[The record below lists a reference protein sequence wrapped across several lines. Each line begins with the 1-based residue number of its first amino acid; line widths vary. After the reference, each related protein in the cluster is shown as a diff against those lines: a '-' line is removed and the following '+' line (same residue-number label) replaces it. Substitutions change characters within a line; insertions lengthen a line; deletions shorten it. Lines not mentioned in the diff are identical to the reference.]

1 MDLSAETIVP
11 MELTAGE
18 LSTVMF
24 GLDELPHKQAKP
36 IWDKINRALVQAAQP
51 PEAEVEEA
59 VEVEEKPKNNG
70 RTKKKKEPN
79 LDNAPPI

>member
-18 LSTVMF
+18 LSTIMF

-36 IWDKINRALVQAAQP
+36 VWDKINRALVEAAQSKP
-51 PEAEVEEA
+51 EA
-59 VEVEEKPKNNG
+59 VEVKESKSNG
-70 RTKKKKEPN
+70 RKKKKEPN

>member
-1 MDLSAETIVP
+1 MITMDLSAETIVP

-36 IWDKINRALVQAAQP
+36 IWDKINRALVEAAQP
-51 PEAEVEEA
+51 KPEVEEA
-59 VEVEEKPKNNG
+59 VEVEETKKNG
-70 RTKKKKEPN
+70 RKKKETVK
-79 LDNAPPI
+79 A

>member
-1 MDLSAETIVP
+1 MDLSADTIVP

-36 IWDKINRALVQAAQP
+36 IWDKINRALVEAAQP
-51 PEAEVEEA
+51 KPEVEEA
-59 VEVEEKPKNNG
+59 VEVEETKDNG
-70 RTKKKKEPN
+70 KSTKKKGKN
-79 LDNAPPI
+79 LKTTVE